1 MVPERGGR
9 VCVFGCVCVCVCVCV
24 CALCMD
30 ACVSCVSDSSVLPA
44 VEKPKAANHG
54 QSVAERR

>member
-1 MVPERGGR
+1 MGLR
-9 VCVFGCVCVCVCVCV
+9 CVCVCVCVCVWASV